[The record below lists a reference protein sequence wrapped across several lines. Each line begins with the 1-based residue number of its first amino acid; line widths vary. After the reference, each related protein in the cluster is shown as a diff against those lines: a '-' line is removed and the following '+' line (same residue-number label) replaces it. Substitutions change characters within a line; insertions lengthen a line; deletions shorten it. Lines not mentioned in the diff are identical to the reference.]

1 MFSNLFGG
9 KEMLTP
15 GRKNCRKGFRKN
27 KTKTK
32 KDKRDCVPVN
42 ERKRCANGTRKN
54 KKTGVCEPYK
64 VKSKSKSMSKS
75 KSLSK
80 KSSVSSSSSSGPT
93 PTSYKFWEEGGG
105 MEDLMD
111 DERDELGFDGYI
123 YRDNGMV
130 WNTKFKYMGKYDD
143 LVE

>member
-27 KTKTK
+27 KTNRK
-32 KDKRDCVPVN
+32 KDKRDCIPMN
-42 ERKRCANGTRKN
+42 EKKRCGNGTRRN
-54 KKTGVCEPYK
+54 KKTGACDPYTK
-64 VKSKSKSMSKS
+64 GKR
-75 KSLSK
+75 KSLSN

-93 PTSYKFWEEGGG
+93 PTTYKFWNKYDNVV
-105 MEDLMD
+105 DLNS
-111 DERDELGFDGYI
+111 DEVYELGFDGYI
-123 YRDNGMV
+123 YEDNGMV
-130 WNTKFKYMGKYDD
+130 WNKKYKYMGKYED